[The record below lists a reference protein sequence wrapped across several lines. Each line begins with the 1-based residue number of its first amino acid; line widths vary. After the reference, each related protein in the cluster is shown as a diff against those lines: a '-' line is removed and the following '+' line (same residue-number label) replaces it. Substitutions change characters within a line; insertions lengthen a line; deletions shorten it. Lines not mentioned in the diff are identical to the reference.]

1 MEREA
6 RITTGRGS
14 QSLARIL
21 GGRGRQDRAR
31 RLLEHGDLAELSR
44 MAPRELAV
52 RFALPHGAA
61 SRLSAAFDLGR
72 RVEQARRPPRASM
85 RTAARIHLALAP
97 DLRGLR
103 RERFMALLLDGK
115 HRLKRAEVVSEGTL
129 TTSLVHPREV
139 FRSAVSEAAAA
150 LVVAH
155 NHPSGDPEPSPE
167 DFEVTRR
174 LIAAGALL
182 GIPLL
187 DHLVVA
193 DCGFVSM
200 RERMDF
206 VA

>member
-1 MEREA
+1 MELEA
-6 RITTGRGS
+6 RISAWRDS
-14 QSLARIL
+14 QPLAQIL
-21 GGRGRQDRAR
+21 GGRGQEDRAR
-31 RLLEHGDLAELSR
+31 RLLEHGDLAELSK
-44 MAPRELAV
+44 MAPRELAA
-52 RFALPHGAA
+52 RFALSHRAA

-72 RVEQARRPPRASM
+72 RVERARRSPRASM
-85 RTAARIHLALAP
+85 RTAARVHAALAA

-103 RERFMALLLDGK
+103 RERFIALLLDGK
-115 HRLKRAEVVSEGTL
+115 HRLKRAVVVSEGTL

-187 DHLVVA
+187 DHLVVG
-193 DCGFVSM
+193 DHSYVSL
-200 RERMDF
+200 RDRMDF